1 MKEVSS
7 KLDSYVK
14 IRNEKGQ
21 GLTEYV
27 LLLAFIAA
35 IGFMLNN
42 GGLLGTVKG
51 SYNES
56 QGIFAM
62 LFGDNSR
69 PDWGHADVSTFNES
83 NSAERLARDQ
93 EALVNLAN
101 FFMGK
106 TKAEVKAILSVPG
119 HKEGYSADVAWN
131 GGEDVVL
138 GRIYRNDDGG
148 TEFNSLAINENYS
161 PYIYNW
167 MQGDYGT
174 NGSYNLSYDATN
186 KYLVSDYALENGWTG
201 TSDGGT
207 WDNGIHLRLQYD
219 NEKKVIGARVTI
231 DPSRQGSTIGE
242 GSSGLEVTV
251 KKDGTS
257 EVTNTKNSVNF

>member
-1 MKEVSS
+1 MSS
-7 KLDSYVK
+7 KLKNYGEM
-14 IRNEKGQ
+14 RNEKGQ

-35 IGFMLNN
+35 IAFMLNS

>member
-1 MKEVSS
+1 MLNINK
-7 KLDSYVK
+7 KM
-14 IRNEKGQ
+14 RNEKGQ

-35 IGFMLNN
+35 IAFMLNS

-51 SYNES
+51 SYNET

-69 PDWGHADVSTFNES
+69 PDWGHADVSTFNEK

-101 FFMGK
+101 YFIGK
-106 TKAEVKAILSVPG
+106 KKKDVKAVLSVPG
-119 HKEGYSADVAWN
+119 HLQGYSGDN
-131 GGEDVVL
+131 EDVVL

-148 TEFNSLAINENYS
+148 TDFNSLAINENYS

-207 WDNGIHLRLQYD
+207 WDNGIHVRLQYD
-219 NEKKVIGARVTI
+219 NNKNNLEKTVIGAKITI
-231 DPSRQGSTIGE
+231 DPKRQGSTSGE
-242 GSSGLEVTV
+242 GSGGLEVTV
-251 KKDGTS
+251 RKDGTS
-257 EVTNTKNSVNF
+257 EVTYTQNSATF